1 GWQGYIPTS
10 HNAHVLNPE
19 RGFVSSANQYPVGEN
34 YPYYVYDGNYEDYR
48 NRRINDRLAEMENI
62 TPQDMMTLQN
72 DNYSLRAAESLP
84 MMLDSIRLDDL
95 NEYEKQIYSLL
106 KNWDF
111 FYETESKAATVYDI
125 WWKNLYTL

>member
-1 GWQGYIPTS
+1 
-10 HNAHVLNPE
+10 
-19 RGFVSSANQYPVGEN
+19 
-34 YPYYVYDGNYEDYR
+34 
-48 NRRINDRLAEMENI
+48 
-62 TPQDMMTLQN
+62 
-72 DNYSLRAAESLP
+72 ESLP

-125 WWKNLYTL
+125 WWKNLYTLLWDEFQQGDLTLNTPEAVTTIHIMKNYPEDPFMDIQGTPEKEDLNHLILQSYKSA